1 MKKLFVAFALVC
13 SSYLAFSQELE
24 FGLKAGLS
32 SDKISLSNISQFEAK
47 VDPNTTLNFGAFGRF
62 KIMLIGLYI
71 QPEIIV
77 NRRASNFTVID
88 LVGGSSYIFSH
99 SANYVDVPVL
109 VGFKM
114 LKLFRI
120 YAGPNFQFL
129 TSQKTDLPINNIN
142 FQSSDLKK
150 KTTGIQF
157 GVGLDLAKLRIDA
170 KYELN
175 AASMGSPFTYKT
187 ISPSSTSGMLMLQ
200 VGFKM
205 FGLF

>member
-1 MKKLFVAFALVC
+1 MKKLFVAIALLA
-13 SSYLAFSQELE
+13 STYLASAQELE

-32 SDKISLSNISQFEAK
+32 SDKISLSNVSNFEAK
-47 VDPNTTLNFGAFGRF
+47 IDPNTTLNFGAFGRL
-62 KIMLIGLYI
+62 KIMIIGLYV

-77 NRRASNFTVID
+77 NRRASNFTIKDIATGNSV
-88 LVGGSSYIFSH
+88 IFSH

-129 TSQKTDLPINNIN
+129 TNQKTDLPINNTN
-142 FQSSDLKK
+142 FKTSNLKK
-150 KTTGIQF
+150 QTTGIQF
-157 GVGLDLAKLRIDA
+157 GVGLDLLKLRVDA

-175 AASMGSPFTYKT
+175 TSSMGSPFTYNGV
-187 ISPSSTSGMLMLQ
+187 SPSSTSGMLMLQ